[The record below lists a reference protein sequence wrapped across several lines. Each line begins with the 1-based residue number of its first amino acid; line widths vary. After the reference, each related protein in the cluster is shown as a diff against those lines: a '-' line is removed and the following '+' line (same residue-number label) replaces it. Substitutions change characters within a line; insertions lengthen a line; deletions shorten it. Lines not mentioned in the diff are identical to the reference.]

1 MIAFKFAVKRPLLL
15 MVLFLSMASSCAFAQ
30 TTESSDLKI
39 KRLYDFLALGTGAT
53 TGTYYPL
60 GNAFANVWS
69 TRMEKVSVMAHS
81 TRGSVDNIELL
92 RRKELSLGIAQSDIV
107 LSAVKGTGSFAG
119 NSYPEL
125 RVLSALFPEVVQI
138 VVPRDS
144 EIETIEQL
152 RGRKV
157 VVGAPGSGNALTSL
171 QLLKAA
177 GIGADQF
184 EPVFLSYDEAIQAME
199 RGEFAAAT
207 IIAGVPTRV
216 IKELHQRIGVRILS
230 FSSNAIMD
238 FTGKLPY
245 LSHISIASGTYPDQ
259 KEKIETVALMALL
272 VSNDQLSD
280 DLAYRLLQN
289 LFANLDYLK
298 QIHDRAADIS
308 PDNYLKGVPDG
319 FLHPAAASFFN
330 DFTSGRR

>member
-1 MIAFKFAVKRPLLL
+1 MMPTRFSPKGYLLPAVF
-15 MVLFLSMASSCAFAQ
+15 LFLSLFSPVFAQ
-30 TTESSDLKI
+30 ANENGNLQI

-119 NSYPEL
+119 NAYAEL
-125 RVLSALFPEVVQI
+125 RVLTALFPEVVQI
-138 VVPRDS
+138 VVAKDS
-144 EIETIEQL
+144 EIQSIEQL
-152 RGRKV
+152 RGQKV

-171 QLLKAA
+171 QLLENA

-199 RGEFAAAT
+199 RGEFAAAI

-216 IKELHQRIGVRILS
+216 IKELQQRIGIRILS
-230 FSSNAIMD
+230 FSSNAIID

-272 VSNDQLSD
+272 VTNDR
-280 DLAYRLLQN
+280 LADNLANRLLQS

-298 QIHDRAADIS
+298 SIHDRAADIS
-308 PDNYLKGVPDG
+308 AANYLKGVPEG
-319 FLHPAAASFFN
+319 FLHPAAAKFFKEI
-330 DFTSGRR
+330 SSEPR